1 MIGIYGIRN
10 LINNKIYVGQS
21 IHIKTRW
28 EQHRSALKHK
38 NHENRHL
45 QAAWNKYGKDN
56 FVFEI
61 LEECL
66 QQDLN
71 ERETYWKLKF
81 DPNTY
86 NLGNTGCIGTV
97 SDETRKKIS
106 EGVKIRNQSMTPEER
121 KQKFGRSEPR
131 GPYSEER
138 KYRISQSLKGKPSYL
153 RSEECK
159 RKSSENSARKHTI
172 MQFTLE
178 GKFIKEWTTIQEAA
192 DTLHIDQGNISA
204 TCTGRYNYY
213 KGFRWKYKEDITD
226 EMIKNGLPP
235 LDLKKKPKEY
245 NPSY

>member
-10 LINNKIYVGQS
+10 LINDKIYVGQS
-21 IHIKTRW
+21 INIQKRW

-38 NHENRHL
+38 KHDNRHL

-56 FVFEI
+56 FIFEV

-86 NLGNTGCIGTV
+86 NLGNTGIIGTV
-97 SDETRKKIS
+97 SEETRKKIS
-106 EGVKIRNQSMTPEER
+106 KGVSERWAAMTAEER
-121 KQKFGRSEPR
+121 KQKFGHSEPR
-131 GPYSEER
+131 GPLKEEI
-138 KYRISQSLKGKPSYL
+138 KQRISMSLKGRPSYI
-153 RSEECK
+153 RSDKCK
-159 RKSSENSARKHTI
+159 QKSIDSSPCKHSI
-172 MQFTLE
+172 IQFTLE
-178 GKFIKEWTTIQEAA
+178 GVFIREWSSVQEAA
-192 DTLHIDQGNISA
+192 RTLHIDQGNISA
-204 TCTGRYNYY
+204 TCIGHYNYY

-235 LDLKKKPKEY
+235 LALKKKPKEY
-245 NPSY
+245 KPTY